1 MPTILEL
8 VVFIITTGDSFLESF
23 KVEFIHFHIFQLYS
37 RAESAKREADS
48 GQQII
53 SAVCPIGLNQICHLT
68 GHSLLTVSEARDSK
82 GTVYNTA
89 AVLSPGDLNST
100 TSSSTDVTIEVR
112 HSSFVNESK
121 SSLING
127 GRCSLTALARHG
139 KKFIAVA
146 LRGQIWFAIFFVHIF
161 LS

>member
-1 MPTILEL
+1 MYFYT
-8 VVFIITTGDSFLESF
+8 FIFIAIQDF
-23 KVEFIHFHIFQLYS
+23 FIHFHIFQLYS

-146 LRGQIWFAIFFVHIF
+146 LRGQIWFAE
-161 LS
+161 LSHHPSSEVCFYG